1 MTMKEGIV
9 IHISTTVV
17 RAIGPLTEELQLLL
31 LLVEDVEVVVVMDRH
46 RNLVMERIQLLSQA
60 QITLIRRA
68 TRDAEQP
75 SRMVRSNQQLKQ
87 K

>member
-9 IHISTTVV
+9 IHISTAVV
-17 RAIGPLTEELQLLL
+17 KAVGPLTEELQLLL
-31 LLVEDVEVVVVMDRH
+31 LPVEDVEVVVVMDHH
-46 RNLVMERIQLLSQA
+46 RNLAMERIRLLTRA
-60 QITLIRRA
+60 QRTLIQRA

-75 SRMVRSNQQLKQ
+75 SRMVRSNQQSKR